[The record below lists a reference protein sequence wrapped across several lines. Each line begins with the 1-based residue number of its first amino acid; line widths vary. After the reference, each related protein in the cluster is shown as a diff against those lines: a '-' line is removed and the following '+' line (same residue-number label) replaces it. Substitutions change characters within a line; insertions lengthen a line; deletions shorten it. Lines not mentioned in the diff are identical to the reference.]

1 LALLSGRPHPQTG
14 TTLLN
19 LCYVSGCPA
28 KLLTEKAPAGRIDL
42 DVVTGTAPKGHL
54 ENRRI
59 LVVEDEYLLADDMAQ
74 VLANMGANIVGPV
87 PTKDRALALILSGEP
102 LDAAVLDIN
111 LRGETVFP
119 VADALTARAI
129 PFVFATG
136 YAQTSIPA
144 AYQAVPR
151 WEKPFNPDELASV
164 LCGTMNNP

>member
-1 LALLSGRPHPQTG
+1 M
-14 TTLLN
+14 
-19 LCYVSGCPA
+19 
-28 KLLTEKAPAGRIDL
+28 AP
-42 DVVTGTAPKGHL
+42 
-54 ENRRI
+54 

-74 VLANMGANIVGPV
+74 ALAGMGAEVVGPL
-87 PTKDRALALILSGEP
+87 PTKDRALTLISSGEP

-151 WEKPFNPDELASV
+151 WEKLFNPDESKRGKTP
-164 LCGTMNNP
+164 GTQVQHQPRLDTTFEDFCEIQRVSQGTRRETARTFAPVTLT